1 MFQLKLG
8 QDVSN
13 FLILIVIQNGPFKL
27 KEVNG
32 CPQIDKFATYSLNAI
47 VNNNKSPRIGILGQS
62 TFPSEA
68 DFFQQDKAQLSQY
81 GSQFASGKID
91 DVSSSVNKQIKVLE
105 DQLVTGYDMLQLFK
119 EEADHI
125 RKEIDV
131 MMNVLIEK
139 TEVVQDELHQD
150 TRKDYKRLKAN
161 IKAQRDENE
170 MLYKDL
176 KQITKDTE
184 S

>member
-1 MFQLKLG
+1 
-8 QDVSN
+8 
-13 FLILIVIQNGPFKL
+13 
-27 KEVNG
+27 
-32 CPQIDKFATYSLNAI
+32 
-47 VNNNKSPRIGILGQS
+47 
-62 TFPSEA
+62 
-68 DFFQQDKAQLSQY
+68 
-81 GSQFASGKID
+81 
-91 DVSSSVNKQIKVLE
+91 
-105 DQLVTGYDMLQLFK
+105 MLQLFK

-176 KQITKDTE
+176 KHITKDTE